1 VAGGTD
7 KTLAFERRRECRV
20 PVQLPMLVRG
30 RDRNGI
36 WFEERTFAQN
46 LSSEGAAFTTL
57 IPLEMG
63 ASILVSI
70 PATQP
75 GEPDK
80 DFSTKAQIVYS
91 KSGKDA
97 QEIIIGVKFTGSRF
111 QRSCVS
117 VWA

>member
-1 VAGGTD
+1 M
-7 KTLAFERRRECRV
+7 
-20 PVQLPMLVRG
+20 QLPMLVRG

-57 IPLEMG
+57 TPLEMG

-75 GEPDK
+75 GELDT
-80 DFSTKAQIVYS
+80 DFSTKARIVYS

-97 QEIIIGVKFTGSRF
+97 QEITIGVKFTGSRF